1 MKQWYYNDA
10 PVTIIGR
17 RHGGI
22 VLIRYEDAFEELV
35 PEIELVK
42 KYLPNKQRQKER
54 FTITF
59 GSEARVKLIKR
70 LPCLI
75 CGVIPTVN
83 AHVKPRSLGGT
94 WVDIVPL
101 CNHHHHELDNIYG
114 LTKFNA
120 KYGIDL
126 SEEARY
132 LAELYPIT

>member
-35 PEIELVK
+35 PTNELVTR
-42 KYLPNKQRQKER
+42 YLPNKERQQAR
-54 FTITF
+54 FKVTF
-59 GSEARVKLIKR
+59 GSEERVRRIKQM
-70 LPCLI
+70 PCLV
-75 CGVIPTVN
+75 CGVVPSVN

-94 WVDIVPL
+94 WRDIVPL
-101 CNHHHHELDNIYG
+101 CNYHHGELDNNLG
-114 LTKFNA
+114 LEKFNA
-120 KYGIDL
+120 KYGVDL
-126 SEEARY
+126 MRQAIS